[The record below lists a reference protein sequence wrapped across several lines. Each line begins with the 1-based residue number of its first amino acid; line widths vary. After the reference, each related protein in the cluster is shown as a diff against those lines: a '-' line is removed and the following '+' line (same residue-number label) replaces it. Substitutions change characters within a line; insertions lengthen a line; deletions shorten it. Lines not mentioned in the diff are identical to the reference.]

1 MIHKS
6 RELKGLMILLLLLIA
21 ACSEPTD
28 FNQADDLMLQP
39 VVEASILYIESPEE
53 VINQSSFSNFT
64 YDFNFDAFGEEFVSE
79 NIIDGMIAFELEN
92 TTSKPFTITLEFL
105 DEAGNTLFTQVFQ
118 LNAAPT
124 AILYREVFFGT
135 PSGQDINI
143 IRNTS
148 GFRVTASNEGDT
160 SSVSSLPDPKIIFR
174 SSAKFRLNLL

>member
-1 MIHKS
+1 
-6 RELKGLMILLLLLIA
+6 MILLLMLLT

-28 FNQADDLMLQP
+28 FNQADDLMLEP

-53 VINQSSFSNFT
+53 VINESDFTSFT
-64 YDFNFDAFGEEFVSE
+64 YDFNFDAFGEKFVSE
-79 NIIDGMIAFELEN
+79 NLIDGMIAFELEN

-105 DEAGNTLFTQVFQ
+105 DEGGNTLFTQVFE
-118 LNAAPT
+118 LDAAPT

-148 GFRVTASNEGDT
+148 GFRVTADNEGDT

-174 SSAKFRLNLL
+174 SSAKFRLSIL